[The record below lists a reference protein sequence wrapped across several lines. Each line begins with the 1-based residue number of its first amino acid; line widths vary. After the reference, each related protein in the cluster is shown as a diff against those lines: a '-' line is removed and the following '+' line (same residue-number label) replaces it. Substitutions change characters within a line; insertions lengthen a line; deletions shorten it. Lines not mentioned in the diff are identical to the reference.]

1 MPYPYLRR
9 PIHVKPKP
17 KEVRHEGSLCRKDL
31 DGLSPVPFKKNT
43 LRSYES
49 VITPFCRDHGN
60 LELEELTV
68 DIVQAFLEGI
78 TNGRKPQTQKIRFAH
93 LTSFFNFI
101 HNNLSPDFQN
111 PCNSPMLRKLFRP
124 KITTNWNI
132 IEKKAVDEVIFRSGK
147 IRNRLILELMARGGM
162 RIGEV
167 LKLTAS
173 DLQDRKLTLREPKSG
188 REREVVFIPQKVA
201 DHLRE
206 YAAKRCQNGD
216 DRIFPISYETA
227 RMMVAIAGKMG
238 GVPLRPH
245 DLRRYAATYASRS
258 GVPIEIVS
266 KVILR
271 HSNLSR
277 TQRYLGKITD
287 TEAMRW
293 IENLYGQ

>member
-1 MPYPYLRR
+1 
-9 PIHVKPKP
+9 
-17 KEVRHEGSLCRKDL
+17 
-31 DGLSPVPFKKNT
+31 

-49 VITPFCRDHGN
+49 VITPFSRDYGN

-68 DIVQAFLEGI
+68 NLVQAFLESI
-78 TNGRKPQTQKIRFAH
+78 TNGRKPQTRKIRFAH
-93 LTSFFNFI
+93 LTSFFNFVR
-101 HNNLSPDFQN
+101 NNLNPDFQN
-111 PCNSPMLRKLFRP
+111 PCNSPMMRKLFRP

-132 IEKKAVDEVIFRSGK
+132 IEKDAVDEIIFRSSK

-167 LKLTAS
+167 LKLTAN

-188 REREVVFIPQKVA
+188 REHEVVFIPQKVA
-201 DHLRE
+201 DRLRE
-206 YAAKRCQNGD
+206 YAAKHCKTNEDQ
-216 DRIFPISYETA
+216 IFPISYEAA
-227 RMMVAIAGKMG
+227 RMMVAKAGKMV

-245 DLRRYAATYASRS
+245 DLRRYAATFASRS

-271 HSNLSR
+271 HSNLST

-287 TEAMRW
+287 TEAMKW
-293 IENLYGQ
+293 IENLYG